1 VAIAKNSQAPS
12 SAYLHMMQKIVAASS
27 RMAENGSSADL
38 VAKVVLS
45 AFTNTNP
52 NLRYL
57 AGKDVKEWVRSEN
70 SMSDIEFHNMMR
82 GLSK

>member
-1 VAIAKNSQAPS
+1 
-12 SAYLHMMQKIVAASS
+12 
-27 RMAENGSSADL
+27 MAENGSSADL
-38 VAKVVLS
+38 VAKAVQS
-45 AFTNTNP
+45 TFTNKNP

-57 AGKDVKEWVRSEN
+57 AGKDIKEWVRSKN

>member
-1 VAIAKNSQAPS
+1 
-12 SAYLHMMQKIVAASS
+12 MMQKIVAASS

-38 VAKVVLS
+38 VAKAVLS
-45 AFTNTNP
+45 AFTNKNP

-57 AGKDVKEWVRSEN
+57 AGKDVKEWVRSKN

>member
-1 VAIAKNSQAPS
+1 
-12 SAYLHMMQKIVAASS
+12 
-27 RMAENGSSADL
+27 MAENGSSADL